1 MELKQNNT
9 SNGGEAASKV
19 FPFESENFTAIEYS
33 DAIQLNGSKKVRVKG
48 LGEKFA
54 AVNGYFLEYLREYHI
69 PTAFH
74 KIYNKTTIK
83 QVRFNLLGFNIKI
96 ANLADKRTAKLF
108 STKES
113 EPLTLPIFEYHLN
126 NGEKDTLI
134 SETHLIAF
142 DLCSYDDIKLMG
154 RICSKV
160 NAVLKA
166 YFERRGETLAEF
178 VCVFGKVDNKL
189 FVVDDFTPLSL
200 KLLPSSKDSKA
211 VNPFKLSTPND
222 IKKYTDHL
230 FQLIIS

>member
-9 SNGGEAASKV
+9 SSAGEAASKV

-33 DAIQLNGSKKVRVKG
+33 DAIQLNGSKKIRVKG
-48 LGEKFA
+48 LAEKFA
-54 AVNGYFLEYLREYHI
+54 AINGYFLEYLREYHI

-74 KIYNKTTIK
+74 KIHNKVIIK
-83 QVRFNLLGFNIKI
+83 QVKFNLLGFNIKI
-96 ANLADKRTAKLF
+96 ANVADKRTAKLF
-108 STKES
+108 PTKES
-113 EPLTLPIFEYHLN
+113 EPLSLPIFEYHLN
-126 NGEKDTLI
+126 GEKDSLI
-134 SETHLIAF
+134 TESHLIAF

-178 VCVFGKVDNKL
+178 VCIFGKVDNKL
-189 FVVDDFTPLSL
+189 FVVDDFTPLSI
-200 KLLPSSKDSKA
+200 KLLPSPKNFKA

-230 FQLIIS
+230 FQLISS

>member
-9 SNGGEAASKV
+9 QNAGEAASKV

-48 LGEKFA
+48 LAEKFA
-54 AVNGYFLEYLREYHI
+54 SINGHFLEYLREYQI

-74 KIYNKTTIK
+74 KIHNKTTIK
-83 QVRFNLLGFNIKI
+83 QVKFKPLGFNIKI
-96 ANLADKRTAKLF
+96 ANLADKRTSKLF
-108 STKES
+108 STKEFDHLS
-113 EPLTLPIFEYHLN
+113 LPIFEYHLN
-126 NGEKDTLI
+126 SEKDSLI
-134 SETHLIAF
+134 TESHLIAF
-142 DLCSYDDIKLMG
+142 DLCSYDDIKLIG

-189 FVVDDFTPLSL
+189 FIVDNFTPLSL
-200 KLLPSSKDSKA
+200 KLLQSAKDSKA

-230 FQLIIS
+230 FQLISS